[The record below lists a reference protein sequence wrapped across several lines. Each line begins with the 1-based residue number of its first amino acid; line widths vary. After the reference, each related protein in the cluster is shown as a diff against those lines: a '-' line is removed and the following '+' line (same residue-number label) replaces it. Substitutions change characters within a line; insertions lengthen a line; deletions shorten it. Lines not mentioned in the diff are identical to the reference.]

1 MSRLQTERPLPSRVK
16 PGICFPARRA
26 LALSLLITAPLAA
39 QQQKQAPKSSFD
51 RRAIPTAGKDPE
63 LNVPAWTK
71 TTLANGATLI
81 VSERHALPLV
91 SVRLNFIG
99 GANQY
104 DPAAKPGV
112 AAFTA
117 NQMLEG
123 TTRRTGD
130 QISSDL
136 QMIGVTLPPPVISGE
151 SGRIELSATK
161 DKLAPALD
169 IIADV
174 IENPTFAPEALER
187 YRARMLIA
195 LTQDRDRTAGIS
207 STVYPKVLYGVSHPY
222 GRRMTETSAKVITR
236 DDIVAFHKTYFHPG
250 HLIVTV
256 VGDVKADEAK
266 QLLDKAFAGWKAG
279 GSMPSFDY
287 PAAPAA
293 KQTTIYL
300 VDKPGAASSTF
311 AIGQVGPPRS
321 TADYY
326 AIRVMNELLGGL
338 FQSRLNHNIREEKGY
353 SYGVRSSFAFGRGPG
368 PFTAGGD
375 IMTAKNDSA
384 LIEFMKEL
392 KDIRGGRPPS
402 DDELAQ
408 AKASLVQ
415 SLPASFESVAGL
427 NANIGTI
434 YTQGLAE
441 DYYQQFAKAVNAVTR
456 EDFVRVAKQYID
468 PDKLAIVIVGDRSK
482 IEGPLAATKI
492 APIVRLDINGD
503 PVAAA
508 VTP

>member
-1 MSRLQTERPLPSRVK
+1 MSRLHTVVT
-16 PGICFPARRA
+16 
-26 LALSLLITAPLAA
+26 LSLLVAAPLAA
-39 QQQKQAPKSSFD
+39 QQPKQPPKSTFD
-51 RRAIPTAGKDPE
+51 RRVVPTAAKDAE
-63 LNVPAWTK
+63 LKVPAWTK

-81 VSERHALPLV
+81 VSERRTLPLV
-91 SVRLNFIG
+91 SVRLNFVG

-112 AAFTA
+112 ATFTA

-136 QMIGVTLPPPVISGE
+136 QMIGVTLPAPFISGE
-151 SGRIELSATK
+151 SGNIELSATK

-169 IIADV
+169 ILADV

-187 YRARMLIA
+187 YRARTLIA
-195 LTQDRDRTAGIS
+195 LTQNRDRTQGIS
-207 STVYPKVLYGVSHPY
+207 ATVYPKVLYGVSHPY
-222 GRRMTETSAKVITR
+222 GRTMTETSAKAITR
-236 DDIVAFHKTYFHPG
+236 DDIVAFHKTYFQPG

-256 VGDVKADEAK
+256 VGDVSADEAK
-266 QLLDKAFAGWKAG
+266 QLFDKAFANWKAG

-287 PAAPAA
+287 PAVPAP

-311 AIGQVGPPRS
+311 AVGQVGPPRS

-326 AIRVMNELLGGL
+326 AIRVMNNVLGGM
-338 FQSRLNHNIREEKGY
+338 FQSRLNRNIREEKGY
-353 SYGVRSSFAFGRGPG
+353 SYGVGSRFAFGRGPG
-368 PFTAGGD
+368 PFMSSGD
-375 IMTAKNDSA
+375 VMTAKNDSA
-384 LIEFMKEL
+384 LIEFVKEL

-408 AKASLVQ
+408 AKASLVR
-415 SLPASFESVAGL
+415 SLPASFESVAGF
-427 NANIGTI
+427 NSNIGSI
-434 YTQGLAE
+434 YTQGLPE
-441 DYYQQFAKAVNAVTR
+441 DYFDQFTKGVNAVTR
-456 EDFVRVAKQYID
+456 EDVIRVAKQYID
-468 PDKLAIVIVGDRSK
+468 PDKLAIVIVGDRAK
-482 IEGPLAATKI
+482 IEAPLAATKI

-503 PVAAA
+503 PIASS